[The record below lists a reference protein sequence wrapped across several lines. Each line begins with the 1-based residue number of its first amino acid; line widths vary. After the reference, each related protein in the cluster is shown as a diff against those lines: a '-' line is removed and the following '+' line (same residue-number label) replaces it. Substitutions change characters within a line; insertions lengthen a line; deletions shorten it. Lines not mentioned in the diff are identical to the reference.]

1 MNRSAAA
8 SEFLL
13 VAVALSAGCGGRVQ
27 MTELQRVKSEML
39 DVVLLSPHD
48 ALRHGNDT
56 FIIEFRSNGQLVDV
70 GTVRATA
77 GMPMAGTPMF
87 GTIDVQRTD
96 IAGRYAASGQFDM
109 AGTWRTTVE
118 WDGPAGHG
126 SITFSGTVH

>member
-1 MNRSAAA
+1 LSAA
-8 SEFLL
+8 
-13 VAVALSAGCGGRVQ
+13 CGGRVQ
-27 MTELQRVKSEML
+27 MTELQRVKSGRL

-48 ALRHGNDT
+48 ALRHGKDA
-56 FIIEFRSNGQLVDV
+56 FIIEFRSNGTLVDV

-77 GMPMAGTPMF
+77 NMPMGGMPMF

-96 IAGRYAASGQFDM
+96 TPGRYAASGQFDM

-126 SITFSGTVH
+126 SVMF